1 MAAATHPAASLEENI
16 AAYDEI
22 HEELED
28 NHFGEWVVFHD
39 RRLVGFYRTYS
50 DAANGAIA
58 AFGDD
63 PYLIRQVRNYPEHLP
78 VSASIEGGR
87 IAHR

>member
-1 MAAATHPAASLEENI
+1 MTAAAHPASLEENI
-16 AAYDEI
+16 AAYNDMRK
-22 HEELED
+22 ELED

-39 RRLVGFYRTYS
+39 RRLIGFYPSYS
-50 DAANGAIA
+50 DAANGAME

-78 VSASIEGGR
+78 VSALIGGDKV
-87 IAHR
+87 AHR